1 MITENEFCLGST
13 CPTKILHSRSD
24 LPRNDR
30 DNSFAAWMISETAK
44 VHALAAA
51 LFPSAI
57 NAHGSIEE
65 TQRLLVDHDLVAN
78 ARFEGKGA
86 ACKIDFVERSAERI
100 RLYSVLAKPFDP
112 LRHEQRLEFH
122 SQAGNLRREWREHFE
137 LMALRALVVRQLY
150 PESRISCLAVVPSKG
165 AAAAVE
171 GLHGCFEC
179 DGKKWMLHGAAAAP
193 EAARLLRIVDVTREA
208 SSVAT
213 AVLAKVE
220 ALSRYLANA
229 GKPELGYLC
238 KKCEFRTTGTRS
250 GFNLCWGPLADV
262 SPHMFDLAY
271 MYFIQEA
278 GGQPVANRLAKE
290 GRVSLWDIPEDRI
303 DGEYAERQLLQLE
316 GTRSG
321 QEIIRPGLGEE
332 MKQAVYPLHFLDFET
347 VRSLLPVHQGSTVGG
362 LTLFQ
367 FSVHCRNVAGGE
379 LEHVAWLNT
388 EESDPNRRFLAALRS
403 ALGDTGTV
411 LVWTHYEENSFCE
424 LLAELIGAGIE
435 GPDLEWLMRLLSSG
449 RILDMHELC
458 FRHYWH
464 PRMKGRTS
472 IKVVLPAV
480 WSGNSP
486 VTNAAPY
493 ARFSDDPYTF
503 LKSIGAVGDGCA
515 AMEAYLAMQT
525 PGRRE
530 EMAAELLRY
539 CGIDTLAMVF
549 VWDYWQ
555 WRLRAGSNEA
565 TVDLG
570 AAKGGI

>member
-1 MITENEFCLGST
+1 L
-13 CPTKILHSRSD
+13 
-24 LPRNDR
+24 
-30 DNSFAAWMISETAK
+30 
-44 VHALAAA
+44 
-51 LFPSAI
+51 
-57 NAHGSIEE
+57 
-65 TQRLLVDHDLVAN
+65 
-78 ARFEGKGA
+78 
-86 ACKIDFVERSAERI
+86 
-100 RLYSVLAKPFDP
+100 
-112 LRHEQRLEFH
+112 
-122 SQAGNLRREWREHFE
+122 EHF
-137 LMALRALVVRQLY
+137 
-150 PESRISCLAVVPSKG
+150 S
-165 AAAAVE
+165 
-171 GLHGCFEC
+171 
-179 DGKKWMLHGAAAAP
+179 
-193 EAARLLRIVDVTREA
+193 
-208 SSVAT
+208 
-213 AVLAKVE
+213 
-220 ALSRYLANA
+220 
-229 GKPELGYLC
+229 
-238 KKCEFRTTGTRS
+238 
-250 GFNLCWGPLADV
+250 
-262 SPHMFDLAY
+262 
-271 MYFIQEA
+271 
-278 GGQPVANRLAKE
+278 
-290 GRVSLWDIPEDRI
+290 
-303 DGEYAERQLLQLE
+303 
-316 GTRSG
+316 
-321 QEIIRPGLGEE
+321 
-332 MKQAVYPLHFLDFET
+332 
-347 VRSLLPVHQGSTVGG
+347 
-362 LTLFQ
+362 
-367 FSVHCRNVAGGE
+367 
-379 LEHVAWLNT
+379 WLNA
-388 EESDPNRRFLAALRS
+388 EASDPNRRFLAALRS

-435 GPDLEWLMRLLSSG
+435 GQDFEWLTKLLTSG

-570 AAKGGI
+570 AAKGSI